1 MFLTWSIVSYGT
13 AKSGVGISAM
23 SVLRPDLMIKC
34 SIPVVMAGI
43 IAVRRIF
50 LLLSLQTSNLLI
62 FLYQIY
68 GLVVSVLISSN
79 RVFYTSIY

>member
-1 MFLTWSIVSYGT
+1 MLGKFPAFTLGGYNRTHFVASYGT

-43 IAVRRIF
+43 VGVCILAC
-50 LLLSLQTSNLLI
+50 
-62 FLYQIY
+62 
-68 GLVVSVLISSN
+68 SSAYN
-79 RVFYTSIY
+79 DV

>member
-1 MFLTWSIVSYGT
+1 MCASSYGT

-43 IAVRRIF
+43 VGVGS
-50 LLLSLQTSNLLI
+50 LST
-62 FLYQIY
+62 
-68 GLVVSVLISSN
+68 LISIIRSKLTILSDL
-79 RVFYTSIY
+79 RPRRLRLDIQ